1 MFKALKKKN
10 KTVCVRVHPES
21 DNLFGRKA
29 RAYLLSEGKNAHFA
43 SALFYM
49 MDVIR
54 SILLYSWRRVDFTI
68 FVRYLMG
75 TAYLPA
81 PFHVVGYNF
90 FALLVPKS
98 EHMFFLDVNPE
109 VANSRIVKSRSSV
122 EMFENLN
129 ALKKVRVKALELT
142 RFDEWIIIDSNR
154 SSIDVA
160 LALNRNLFLHE
171 TLKLNERSSG
181 HKLSPYYYLL

>member
-1 MFKALKKKN
+1 MFKSLRNKK

-21 DNLFGRKA
+21 DNFFGRRA
-29 RAYLLSEGKNAHFA
+29 RVYLLSEGKNAHFA

-54 SILLYSWRRVDFTI
+54 SILLYSWRRVDFLI

-81 PFHVVGYNF
+81 PFHVVAYNF

-98 EHMFFLDVNPE
+98 KYMFFLDVNPE
-109 VANSRIVKSRSSV
+109 VATSRIVKNRSSI

-129 ALKKVRVKALELT
+129 ALKKVRSKALELT

-154 SSIDVA
+154 SSSDVA
-160 LALNRNLFLHE
+160 LALNRNLQIFA
-171 TLKLNERSSG
+171 LNS
-181 HKLSPYYYLL
+181 KTK

>member
-1 MFKALKKKN
+1 MFKSLRNKK

-29 RAYLLSEGKNAHFA
+29 RVFLLSEGKNAHFA

-49 MDVIR
+49 VDVVR
-54 SILLYSWRRVDFTI
+54 SILLYSWRRVDFII

-81 PFHVVGYNF
+81 PFHVVAYNF

-98 EHMFFLDVNPE
+98 KNMFFLDVNPE
-109 VANSRIVKSRSSV
+109 VATSRIVKNRVSI

-129 ALKKVRVKALELT
+129 ALRKVRAKALELT

-160 LALNRNLFLHE
+160 FALNR
-171 TLKLNERSSG
+171 KMSISA
-181 HKLSPYYYLL
+181 

>member
-1 MFKALKKKN
+1 MLKVLKKKK

-29 RAYLLSEGKNAHFA
+29 RVYLLSEGKNAHFA

-49 MDVIR
+49 TDVIR
-54 SILLYSWRRVDFTI
+54 SILLYSWRRVDFLI

-81 PFHVVGYNF
+81 PFHVVAYNF

-98 EHMFFLDVNPE
+98 KHMFFLDVTPE
-109 VANSRIVKSRSSV
+109 VATTRIVKNRVSI

-129 ALKKVRVKALELT
+129 ALRKVRAKALDLT
-142 RFDEWIIIDSNR
+142 RFDEWTIIDSNR

-160 LALNRNLFLHE
+160 LTLNRNLSIY
-171 TLKLNERSSG
+171 T
-181 HKLSPYYYLL
+181 

>member
-1 MFKALKKKN
+1 MLKSLRNKK

-21 DNLFGRKA
+21 DNLFGLKA
-29 RAYLLSEGKNAHFA
+29 RVFLLSEGKNAHFA
-43 SALFYM
+43 SAVFYM
-49 MDVIR
+49 TDVIR
-54 SILLYSWRRVDFTI
+54 SILLYSWRRVDFLI

-81 PFHVVGYNF
+81 PFHVVAYNF

-98 EHMFFLDVNPE
+98 KYMFFLDVNPE
-109 VANSRIVKSRSSV
+109 VATSRIVKNRTSI
-122 EMFENLN
+122 EMFENLKS
-129 ALKKVRVKALELT
+129 LKKVRSKALALT

-160 LALNRNLFLHE
+160 LALNRNL
-171 TLKLNERSSG
+171 
-181 HKLSPYYYLL
+181 

>member
-1 MFKALKKKN
+1 MLKSLRNKK

-29 RAYLLSEGKNAHFA
+29 RVFLLSEGKNAHFA

-49 MDVIR
+49 ADVIR
-54 SILLYSWRRVDFTI
+54 SILLYSWRKVDFII

-81 PFHVVGYNF
+81 PFHVVAYNF

-98 EHMFFLDVNPE
+98 KYMFFLDVNPE
-109 VANSRIVKSRSSV
+109 VATSRIVKNRTSI
-122 EMFENLN
+122 EMFENLKS
-129 ALKKVRVKALELT
+129 LQKVRSKALALA

-160 LALNRNLFLHE
+160 LALNRNL
-171 TLKLNERSSG
+171 
-181 HKLSPYYYLL
+181 

>member
-1 MFKALKKKN
+1 
-10 KTVCVRVHPES
+10 VHPES

-29 RAYLLSEGKNAHFA
+29 RVFLLSEGKNAHFA

-49 MDVIR
+49 IDVIR
-54 SILLYSWRRVDFTI
+54 SILLYSWRRVDFLI

-75 TAYLPA
+75 TAYLPS
-81 PFHVVGYNF
+81 PFHVVAYNF

-98 EHMFFLDVNPE
+98 KYMFFLDVNPE
-109 VANSRIVKSRSSV
+109 VATARIVKNRVSI
-122 EMFENLN
+122 EMFENLK
-129 ALKKVRVKALELT
+129 ALRKVRAKALELT

-160 LALNRNLFLHE
+160 FALKRNL
-171 TLKLNERSSG
+171 SISA
-181 HKLSPYYYLL
+181 

>member
-1 MFKALKKKN
+1 MLKALKNKK

-54 SILLYSWRRVDFTI
+54 SILLYSWRRVDFII

-75 TAYLPA
+75 TAYLPS

-109 VANSRIVKSRSSV
+109 VATSRIVKNRSSI

-129 ALKKVRVKALELT
+129 ALKKVRSKALELT

-160 LALNRNLFLHE
+160 LALNRNLSISA
-171 TLKLNERSSG
+171 LNF
-181 HKLSPYYYLL
+181 KTK

>member
-1 MFKALKKKN
+1 MFKSLRNKK

-21 DNLFGRKA
+21 DNFFGRKA
-29 RAYLLSEGKNAHFA
+29 RVYLLSEGKNAHFA

-54 SILLYSWRRVDFTI
+54 SILLYSWRRVDFLI

-75 TAYLPA
+75 TAYLPK
-81 PFHVVGYNF
+81 PFHVVAYNF

-98 EHMFFLDVNPE
+98 KHMFFLDVNPE
-109 VANSRIVKSRSSV
+109 VATSRIAKNRSSI

-129 ALKKVRVKALELT
+129 ALKRVRSKALELT

-154 SSIDVA
+154 SLIEVTM
-160 LALNRNLFLHE
+160 ALNRNLSIS
-171 TLKLNERSSG
+171 T
-181 HKLSPYYYLL
+181 

>member
-1 MFKALKKKN
+1 MLKTLKKKN
-10 KTVCVRVHPES
+10 KTVCIRVHPES

-29 RAYLLSEGKNAHFA
+29 RVYLLSKGKNAHFA

-49 MDVIR
+49 IDVIR
-54 SILLYSWRRVDFTI
+54 SILLYSWRRFDFLI

-81 PFHVVGYNF
+81 PFHVVAYNF

-98 EHMFFLDVNPE
+98 KNMFFLDVNPE
-109 VANSRIVKSRSSV
+109 VATTRIIKNRSSI

-129 ALKKVRVKALELT
+129 ALKKVRAKALELT
-142 RFDEWIIIDSNR
+142 RFDEWTIIDSNK

-160 LALNRNLFLHE
+160 LSLNKNLSIC
-171 TLKLNERSSG
+171 T
-181 HKLSPYYYLL
+181 

>member
-1 MFKALKKKN
+1 MFKSLRNKK

-21 DNLFGRKA
+21 DNFFGRKA
-29 RAYLLSEGKNAHFA
+29 RVYLLSEGKNAHFA

-49 MDVIR
+49 MDVVR
-54 SILLYSWRRVDFTI
+54 SILLYSWRRVDFLI

-75 TAYLPA
+75 TAYLPK
-81 PFHVVGYNF
+81 PFHVVAYNF

-98 EHMFFLDVNPE
+98 KYMFFLDVYPE
-109 VANSRIVKSRSSV
+109 VATSRIVKNRSSI

-129 ALKKVRVKALELT
+129 ALKKVRSKALELT
-142 RFDEWIIIDSNR
+142 RFDKWIIINSNR

-160 LALNRNLFLHE
+160 LALNSNLSIY
-171 TLKLNERSSG
+171 TKNSN
-181 HKLSPYYYLL
+181 

>member
-1 MFKALKKKN
+1 
-10 KTVCVRVHPES
+10 VRVHPES

-29 RAYLLSEGKNAHFA
+29 RVFLLSEGKNAHFA

-49 MDVIR
+49 IDVIR
-54 SILLYSWRRVDFTI
+54 SILLYSWRRVDFLI

-75 TAYLPA
+75 TAYLPS
-81 PFHVVGYNF
+81 PFHVVAYNF

-98 EHMFFLDVNPE
+98 KYMFFLDVNPE
-109 VANSRIVKSRSSV
+109 AATARIVKNRVSI
-122 EMFENLN
+122 EMFENLK
-129 ALKKVRVKALELT
+129 ALRKVRAKALELT

-160 LALNRNLFLHE
+160 FALKRNL
-171 TLKLNERSSG
+171 SISA
-181 HKLSPYYYLL
+181 